1 MVGRSRAAQARMQ
14 RVLERAKAK
23 QTIIEQ
29 AASPA
34 PTASETVE
42 IAAPAP
48 VHLSPYD
55 QARVDKWIRE
65 RLIDWPPNSC
75 LHCRRPIVV
84 GQLWTVVSNGEG
96 AARFHKDCHAEW
108 LEAQEAD
115 ARRAMGLEA
124 VNQSSAKEAR
134 TP

>member
-42 IAAPAP
+42 IAASAP

-55 QARVDKWIRE
+55 QARVDKWIRDRVVAE
-65 RLIDWPPNSC
+65 VPGLCWR
-75 LHCRRPIVV
+75 CRRPFISGQKFIDVRGDEAVV
-84 GQLWTVVSNGEG
+84 
-96 AARFHKDCHAEW
+96 RFHTQCESEW
-108 LEAQEAD
+108 RDEQEVL
-115 ARRAMGLEA
+115 ARKALGLMALTSRETA
-124 VNQSSAKEAR
+124 A
-134 TP
+134 P